1 MNSTNGTYVNAKPVT
16 GNGFYLRAGDIIAI
30 GDVTIRFENY

>member
-16 GNGFYLRAGDIIAI
+16 SNGFYLKTGDIIAI
-30 GDVTIRFENY
+30 GDVTMRFENY